1 MRKKRYVQK
10 LVVGMALGILVCGIS
25 SKQAAASMSA
35 GTEVEAVN
43 QTITDGGYSSNLVWM
58 TKTKSG
64 IKYKR
69 LYVLES
75 KKWLTDWIHC

>member
-10 LVVGMALGILVCGIS
+10 LVVCMAFGMLVCGIS
-25 SKQAAASMSA
+25 SIQVAASISA

-43 QTITDGGYSSNLVWM
+43 QTITDGVYSSNLVWM
-58 TKTKSG
+58 TKTENG

-69 LYVLES
+69 LYDLGS
-75 KKWLTDWIHC
+75 KKWLTDWIPC

>member
-10 LVVGMALGILVCGIS
+10 LVVCMVLGMLVCGIS
-25 SKQAAASMSA
+25 SIQVAASISA

-43 QTITDGGYSSNLVWM
+43 QTITDGVYSSNLVWM
-58 TKTKSG
+58 TKIENG

-69 LYVLES
+69 LYDLDS
-75 KKWLTDWIHC
+75 KKWLTDWIPC